1 MLGEDEEAAQ
11 GGVTGCSGQLWLDC
25 RWGWGAKGEREAPE
39 RSLKGYQASICC
51 FQCSPHSVIKAEAV

>member
-1 MLGEDEEAAQ
+1 MLGEDAEAAQ

-39 RSLKGYQASICC
+39 RSLKGLPGIYMLLPVFFSFCDQS
-51 FQCSPHSVIKAEAV
+51 